1 MSSLWSRLG
10 GRGGDGG
17 ANVLVQFA
25 REVVGRRRALAGAL
39 NEVRQ
44 ASVLDALSDADFRT
58 IDTMIAER
66 AQSDRE
72 FAVTLARLAHA
83 AAHAKGFDRQ
93 MVDAALRLDSLLPA
107 DDPSRERDTL
117 LRGAYSAAQRASY
130 IRGGRV
136 ALGRLGQRAFDLGD
150 FERARLLLQQQL
162 DLSPETSDSTAEVD
176 SAIALADLQRREG
189 DSDGARSLY
198 RRAGQSAQR
207 LEYYHGLAEALV
219 RQIDL
224 MPTTNVETRVAL
236 QRQAQAAAE
245 RTGDVALES
254 EIIVGVARGLVE
266 SGKYEEAAEEL
277 YDGLELARETGDL
290 SRESRCVAA
299 LVDVERRLGR
309 LRVVAEL
316 EREMLG
322 LEERLGN
329 RAVAANYAIDLGT
342 TELSLGRLDPA
353 DEAFERG
360 RALGVAIGDPEIE
373 QRALGGLGAVAT
385 SQRRATDAMDY
396 LMRALDLAQ
405 ESGQERHEAQ
415 WLGSIAQALW
425 AFGEQSD
432 AARAAQQAV
441 DLAQRLGDQELEAS
455 LLPLLG
461 QIYAGRRESTRARDS
476 LNRALELNR
485 SLGRAADQIAALT
498 SLAGLAADT
507 GQPAQATA
515 YYEQALALA
524 NSSGDRPAAIRLY
537 RRLARLAQRRNDHH
551 TALELLGR
559 ALATAE
565 ALGEPRLRGQVLQ
578 HLATTQDLAGATS
591 AAADTYRK
599 AIQALEEDRDHYGE
613 TVMRLNLGV
622 LLVAEDGPDATR
634 EAVAHLQGAAVLAAD
649 LGTKGQALRERI
661 MATLSQANV
670 PIAAEDDRYR
680 DRVRTTSRW
689 RESGHGAEALGDSYR
704 DDDLDEDEPGFDD
717 YGADE
722 VYDETTLP
730 PHELPGT
737 TQTGRH

>member
-10 GRGGDGG
+10 GRGDGG
-17 ANVLVQFA
+17 SNILVQFA

-39 NEVRQ
+39 SEVRQ
-44 ASVLDALSDADFRT
+44 SSVLDALADADFR
-58 IDTMIAER
+58 IVDTMIAER
-66 AQSDRE
+66 AKSDRE
-72 FAVTLARLAHA
+72 FSITLARLAHA

-93 MVDAALRLDSLLPA
+93 MVDAALRLDSLMPA
-107 DDPSRERDTL
+107 DDPSREREKL
-117 LRGAYSAAQRASY
+117 LRDAYSAAQRASY

-136 ALGRLGQRAFDLGD
+136 ALGRLGQRAFEVGD

-162 DLSPETSDSTAEVD
+162 DLGPETSDSIAEVD
-176 SAIALADLQRREG
+176 SALALADLQRREG
-189 DSDGARSLY
+189 DSLGAQTLY

-207 LEYYHGLAEALV
+207 LEYHHGLAEALV
-219 RQIDL
+219 RQIEL
-224 MPTTNVETRVAL
+224 MPATSVETRVAL

-245 RTGDVALES
+245 RTGDIALES

-290 SRESRCVAA
+290 SRESRCVAT

-316 EREMLG
+316 ERDMLG

-360 RALGVAIGDPEIE
+360 RALGVAVGDQEIE

-415 WLGSIAQALW
+415 WLGSISQALW

-441 DLAQRLGDQELEAS
+441 DLAQSLGDQELEAS

-461 QIYAGRRESTRARDS
+461 QIYAGRRETTRARES

-485 SLGRAADQIAALT
+485 SLDRAADQIAALT
-498 SLAGLAADT
+498 SLAGLAGDT
-507 GQPAQATA
+507 GQPAQASA
-515 YYEQALALA
+515 YYEQALTLA

-537 RRLARLAQRRNDHH
+537 RRLARLAQRRNDQH
-551 TALELLGR
+551 TALDLLGR

-565 ALGEPRLRGQVLQ
+565 ALGEPHLRGQVLQ

-599 AIQALEEDRDHYGE
+599 AIQALEEDQDRYGE

-622 LLVAEDGPDATR
+622 LLVSEEDQDAAR
-634 EAVAHLQGAAVLAAD
+634 EAVTHLQRAAVLAAD
-649 LGTKGQALRERI
+649 LGKKGEELRERI
-661 MATLSQANV
+661 MNTLSQASV
-670 PIAAEDDRYR
+670 PAHNPNERYNAPSG
-680 DRVRTTSRW
+680 TSSRW
-689 RESGHGAEALGDSYR
+689 RSPGQNTREV
-704 DDDLDEDEPGFDD
+704 DLDDYDAAGDLDD
-717 YGADE
+717 YGEDE
-722 VYDETTLP
+722 VYNETTLP
-730 PHELPGT
+730 PH
-737 TQTGRH
+737 

>member
-10 GRGGDGG
+10 GRGNDGG

-39 NEVRQ
+39 NEARQ
-44 ASVLDALSDADFRT
+44 SSVLDALADADFRT
-58 IDTMIAER
+58 LDTMVAER
-66 AQSDRE
+66 ARSDRE

-107 DDPSRERDTL
+107 DDPSREREKL
-117 LRGAYSAAQRASY
+117 LREAYSAAQRASY

-136 ALGRLGQRAFDLGD
+136 ALGRLGQRAFEIGD
-150 FERARLLLQQQL
+150 FERAQLLLQQQL
-162 DLSPETSDSTAEVD
+162 DLGPETSDSMAEVD

-189 DSDGARSLY
+189 DSVGAQALY

-207 LEYYHGLAEALV
+207 LEYHRGLAEALV

-245 RTGDVALES
+245 RTGDIALES
-254 EIIVGVARGLVE
+254 EIIVSVAHGLVE
-266 SGKYEEAAEEL
+266 SGKYQEAAEEL

-290 SRESRCVAA
+290 SRESRCVAV
-299 LVDVERRLGR
+299 LIDVERRLGR

-316 EREMLG
+316 ERDMLG

-329 RAVAANYAIDLGT
+329 RSVAANYAIDLGT

-360 RALGVAIGDPEIE
+360 RALGVAVGDPEIE

-385 SQRRATDAMDY
+385 AQRRATDAMDY
-396 LMRALDLAQ
+396 LMRALDLSQ
-405 ESGQERHEAQ
+405 EFGQERHEAQ

-441 DLAQRLGDQELEAS
+441 DLAQSLGDQELEAS

-461 QIYAGRRESTRARDS
+461 QIYAGRRESTRARDN

-485 SLGRAADQIAALT
+485 SLGRSADQIAALT
-498 SLAGLAADT
+498 SLASLAGDT

-537 RRLARLAQRRNDHH
+537 RRLARIALRRNDQH
-551 TALELLGR
+551 TALDLLGR

-565 ALGEPRLRGQVLQ
+565 ALGEPSMRAQVLQ

-599 AIQALEEDRDHYGE
+599 AIKALEDDQDHYGE
-613 TVMRLNLGV
+613 IVMRLNLGV
-622 LLVAEDGPDATR
+622 LLVSEETESATK
-634 EAVAHLQGAAVLAAD
+634 EGVSHLQRAAVLAAD
-649 LGTKGQALRERI
+649 LGKKGEELRDRI
-661 MATLSQANV
+661 MTTLARANV
-670 PIAAEDDRYR
+670 PASDQAERYR
-680 DRVRTTSRW
+680 DRGGPS
-689 RESGHGAEALGDSYR
+689 SGWDHNR
-704 DDDLDEDEPGFDD
+704 DEDGGFSSSFQEDEYDD
-717 YGADE
+717 PDYDEYGEDE
-722 VYDETTLP
+722 VRSEATLP
-730 PHELPGT
+730 PH
-737 TQTGRH
+737 

>member
-10 GRGGDGG
+10 GRGSDGG
-17 ANVLVQFA
+17 SNILVQFA

-44 ASVLDALSDADFRT
+44 ASVLDALSDTDFRT
-58 IDTMIAER
+58 LDTMIAER

-72 FAVTLARLAHA
+72 FSITLARLSHA

-93 MVDAALRLDSLLPA
+93 MVDAALRLDALLPT
-107 DDPSRERDTL
+107 DDPSREREKL
-117 LRGAYSAAQRASY
+117 LRDAYTAAQRASY

-136 ALGRLGQRAFDLGD
+136 ALGRLGQRAFETGD

-162 DLSPETSDSTAEVD
+162 DLGPETGDSTAEVD

-189 DSDGARSLY
+189 DSMSAQALY

-207 LEYYHGLAEALV
+207 LEYHRGLAEALV
-219 RQIDL
+219 RQIEL

-299 LVDVERRLGR
+299 LVDVERHLGR

-316 EREMLG
+316 ERDMLG

-329 RAVAANYAIDLGT
+329 RSVAANYAIDLGA

-360 RALGVAIGDPEIE
+360 RALGVAVGDQEIE

-385 SQRRATDAMDY
+385 AQRRATDAMDY

-415 WLGSIAQALW
+415 WLGSIAQTLW

-432 AARAAQQAV
+432 AARAAQQAI
-441 DLAQRLGDQELEAS
+441 DLAQSLGDQELEAS

-461 QIYAGRRESTRARDS
+461 QIYAGRRESTRARES

-498 SLAGLAADT
+498 ALAGLAGDT

-515 YYEQALALA
+515 YYEQALSLA

-537 RRLARLAQRRNDHH
+537 RRLARAAQRRNDQHA
-551 TALELLGR
+551 ALDLLGR

-591 AAADTYRK
+591 AAAGTYRK
-599 AIQALEEDRDHYGE
+599 AIQALEGTQDGYGE

-622 LLVAEDGPDATR
+622 LLVSEEEDDATR
-634 EAVAHLQGAAVLAAD
+634 EAVGHLQRAAVLAAD
-649 LGTKGQALRERI
+649 LGKKGDELRERI
-661 MATLSQANV
+661 MATLAQIDAPASDQHARTARESDDSSPWRQGGRDSGRSWNGPGPTEGDGV
-670 PIAAEDDRYR
+670 TVDYDEYDEYAED
-680 DRVRTTSRW
+680 
-689 RESGHGAEALGDSYR
+689 
-704 DDDLDEDEPGFDD
+704 
-717 YGADE
+717 E
-722 VYDETTLP
+722 VFEETTLP
-730 PHELPGT
+730 PH
-737 TQTGRH
+737 

>member
-10 GRGGDGG
+10 GRGDGG
-17 ANVLVQFA
+17 SNILVQFA

-39 NEVRQ
+39 SEVRQ
-44 ASVLDALSDADFRT
+44 SSVLDALADADFRT
-58 IDTMIAER
+58 VDTMIAER
-66 AQSDRE
+66 AKSDRE
-72 FAVTLARLAHA
+72 FSITLARLAHA

-93 MVDAALRLDSLLPA
+93 MVDAALRLDSLMPT
-107 DDPSRERDTL
+107 DDPSREREKL
-117 LRGAYSAAQRASY
+117 LRDAYSAAQRASY

-136 ALGRLGQRAFDLGD
+136 ALGRLGQRAFEIGD

-162 DLSPETSDSTAEVD
+162 DLGPETSDSTAEVD
-176 SAIALADLQRREG
+176 SALALADLQRREG
-189 DSDGARSLY
+189 DSLSAQTLY

-207 LEYYHGLAEALV
+207 LEYHHGLAEALV
-219 RQIDL
+219 RQIEL

-316 EREMLG
+316 ERDMLG

-360 RALGVAIGDPEIE
+360 RALGVAVGDQEIE

-441 DLAQRLGDQELEAS
+441 DLAQSLGDQELEAS

-461 QIYAGRRESTRARDS
+461 QIYAGRRETTRARES

-485 SLGRAADQIAALT
+485 SLDRAADQIAALT
-498 SLAGLAADT
+498 SLAGLAGDT
-507 GQPAQATA
+507 GQPAQASA
-515 YYEQALALA
+515 YYEQALTLA

-537 RRLARLAQRRNDHH
+537 RRLARLAQRRNDQH
-551 TALELLGR
+551 TALDLLGR

-565 ALGEPRLRGQVLQ
+565 ALGEPHLRGQVLQ
-578 HLATTQDLAGATS
+578 HLATTQDLAGATG

-599 AIQALEEDRDHYGE
+599 AIQALEEDQDRYGE

-622 LLVAEDGPDATR
+622 LLVAEEKQDAAR
-634 EAVAHLQGAAVLAAD
+634 EAVTHLQRAAVLAAD
-649 LGTKGQALRERI
+649 LGKKGEELRERI
-661 MATLSQANV
+661 INTLSQANV
-670 PIAAEDDRYR
+670 PAHDPNDRYPLRSDTSSGWNPPGQDHGAVAGDEYDDAAE
-680 DRVRTTSRW
+680 
-689 RESGHGAEALGDSYR
+689 L
-704 DDDLDEDEPGFDD
+704 DD
-717 YGADE
+717 YGEDE
-722 VYDETTLP
+722 VYGETTLP
-730 PHELPGT
+730 PH
-737 TQTGRH
+737 

>member
-1 MSSLWSRLG
+1 VSSLWTRLG
-10 GRGGDGG
+10 GRVRDGG
-17 ANVLVQFA
+17 ANVLIQFA

-39 NEVRQ
+39 NEVRHP
-44 ASVLDALSDADFRT
+44 SVLDALADADFRT
-58 IDTMIAER
+58 LDKTIAER
-66 AQSDRE
+66 ATSDRE
-72 FAVTLARLAHA
+72 FAITLARLSHA

-107 DDPSRERDTL
+107 DDPSREREKL
-117 LRGAYSAAQRASY
+117 LREAYSAAQRASY

-162 DLSPETSDSTAEVD
+162 DLGPEANDGITEVD
-176 SAIALADLQRREG
+176 SAISLADILRREG
-189 DSDGARSLY
+189 DSVGAQSLY

-219 RQIDL
+219 RQIEL
-224 MPTTNVETRVAL
+224 MPATSVETRIAL

-277 YDGLELARETGDL
+277 YDGLALARETGDL

-299 LVDVERRLGR
+299 LVEVERHLGR
-309 LRVVAEL
+309 LTAVAEH
-316 EREMLG
+316 ERDMLR

-329 RAVAANYAIDLGT
+329 RAVAANYGVDLGA
-342 TELSLGRLDPA
+342 TELSLGRLEA
-353 DEAFERG
+353 AEEAFERG
-360 RALGVAIGDPEIE
+360 RALAVAIGDEDIE

-385 SQRRATDAMDY
+385 ALRRPTDAMDY
-396 LMRALDLAQ
+396 LMRALDMAQ

-415 WLGSIAQALW
+415 WLGSIAQALLT
-425 AFGEQSD
+425 FGEQSD

-441 DLAQRLGDQELEAS
+441 DLARSLNDVELEAS

-461 QIYAGRRESTRARDS
+461 QIFAGRRETTRARDS

-485 SLGRAADQIAALT
+485 SLGRPAEQIAALT
-498 SLAGLAADT
+498 SLAGLAGET

-537 RRLARLAQRRNDHH
+537 RRLARLAQRRNDQH

-559 ALATAE
+559 ALSAAE
-565 ALGEPRLRGQVLQ
+565 ALGEPRLRCQVLQ
-578 HLATTQDLAGATS
+578 HLATTQDVAGAST
-591 AAADTYRK
+591 AAIETYRH
-599 AIQALEEDRDHYGE
+599 AIEAAEFVQDRYGE

-622 LLVAEDGPDATR
+622 LLAGQGSDDGDR
-634 EAVAHLQGAAVLAAD
+634 EAGRHLQRAAVLAAD
-649 LGTKGQALRERI
+649 LGKKGEELRERI
-661 MATLSQANV
+661 MATLAQIDVAPPGRYDGRSFESTRATASIPSWNRSRYDD
-670 PIAAEDDRYR
+670 AEAEDWIEHDPHQEY
-680 DRVRTTSRW
+680 
-689 RESGHGAEALGDSYR
+689 
-704 DDDLDEDEPGFDD
+704 DDVGEDEVF
-717 YGADE
+717 
-722 VYDETTLP
+722 DETTLP
-730 PHELPGT
+730 PH
-737 TQTGRH
+737 